1 MLDQT
6 FFPLLGDVDDD
17 AVVKED
23 EYETMGSLAREME
36 VRGVVEVEKDILLVE
51 VGWWACVV
59 VKFVWGLFPK

>member
-23 EYETMGSLAREME
+23 EYETMGSLAREMD

-59 VKFVWGLFPK
+59 VKFV